1 MWESKIGWAY
11 EFEVDLT
18 ILRITGKLSSWMNE
32 MLLVCVRM
40 LVWRSSL
47 DSPDM
52 GRIVSINI
60 IAITVLRPTQ
70 LENAIEKWLVCDE
83 LDDLFATGL
92 NVII

>member
-1 MWESKIGWAY
+1 
-11 EFEVDLT
+11 
-18 ILRITGKLSSWMNE
+18 
-32 MLLVCVRM
+32 
-40 LVWRSSL
+40 
-47 DSPDM
+47 M